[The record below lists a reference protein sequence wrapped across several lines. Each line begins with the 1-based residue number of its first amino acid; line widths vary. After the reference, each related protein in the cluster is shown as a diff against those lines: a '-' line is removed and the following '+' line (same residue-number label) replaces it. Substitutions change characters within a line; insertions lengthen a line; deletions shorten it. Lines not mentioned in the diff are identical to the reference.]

1 MIKISLRQLK
11 EYRTALVLRRGYL
24 ERRIASS
31 SFNIQMRRE
40 LAATKYAIDRI
51 SEDIIS
57 IENSYK

>member
-31 SFNIQMRRE
+31 NFNIQMRRE